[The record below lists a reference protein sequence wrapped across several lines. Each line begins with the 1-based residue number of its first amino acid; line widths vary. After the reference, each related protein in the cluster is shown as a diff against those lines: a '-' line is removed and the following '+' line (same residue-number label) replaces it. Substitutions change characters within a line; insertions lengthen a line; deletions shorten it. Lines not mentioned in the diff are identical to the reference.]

1 MDVHT
6 VVTTL
11 IDVIK
16 YLDENR
22 RSVGDVKVICEKM
35 QVVLNYCLSS
45 VKAAEIVHRK
55 LRDPTH
61 RRALEDV
68 SKALFQEVNEA
79 RTLILKLSNKSKY
92 KWALKG
98 STYRERAQDAID
110 GLRKCAVDCH
120 NATSAAR
127 ILIEDYS
134 EHGQEEEFSSVL
146 EPPEVSIAAT
156 SPSSESYDQALVLK
170 GMQLYLNQIRLETEN
185 LKSESWRAW
194 EALSKKAKDKKH
206 NYGLAL
212 DFYHK
217 SFKHLSSES
226 YEAKLED
233 LAVAP
238 TKDLFKMPWQFE
250 EAKEHYDA
258 AKKLS
263 MQIKDIEAE
272 AHVKRDHINKI
283 LIEVLSKLVQD
294 VMLTKGHVSSSLEE
308 SITKMENQFRL
319 LVRLDEANEATLQTF
334 LNYVEASYRIL
345 VDNEFPAAFSLA
357 LADMISKSGSGTKSS
372 DSEACGSL
380 AKLLDE
386 QTSDLMDQFRMLSK
400 LVKEYKHD

>member
-127 ILIEDYS
+127 IQIEDFS
-134 EHGQEEEFSSVL
+134 EQLKQDFSSVL

-185 LKSESWRAW
+185 LKESWRA
-194 EALSKKAKDKKH
+194 
-206 NYGLAL
+206 
-212 DFYHK
+212 
-217 SFKHLSSES
+217 
-226 YEAKLED
+226 
-233 LAVAP
+233 V
-238 TKDLFKMPWQFE
+238 
-250 EAKEHYDA
+250 
-258 AKKLS
+258 KKLS
-263 MQIKDIEAE
+263 RQIEGMNQIRPEIENLKECWRAANELSRQIEGIQAE
-272 AHVKRDHINKI
+272 ALVKLNNI
-283 LIEVLSKLVQD
+283 LKLVQN
-294 VMLTKGHVSSSLEE
+294 VKLTKGYVSSSLEE
-308 SITKMENQFRL
+308 SIRKMADQFSL
-319 LVRLDEANEATLQTF
+319 LVRLDEANEATLRLDEASEATLQTF

-345 VDNEFPAAFSLA
+345 VDNEFLE
-357 LADMISKSGSGTKSS
+357 MISKSGPLRPVGVLPSS
-372 DSEACGSL
+372 
-380 AKLLDE
+380 
-386 QTSDLMDQFRMLSK
+386 
-400 LVKEYKHD
+400 